1 MSAPLDPS
9 AFKETLIV
17 LGGAG
22 IVIPVFYKLKISPVL
37 GFILIGMVVGPFGL
51 GALAH
56 SIPWLAAVTITDRSE
71 IEAVAELGVVLL
83 LFMIGLELSFD
94 RLMAMRRLVF
104 GMGLSQVLLSAAIIA
119 GITVLFGQAFR
130 TAVVIGLALAV
141 SSTAIIVQVLSEEKA
156 LTSAVGRSSFAVL
169 LFQDVAVV
177 PILFA
182 VSVLAK
188 GNSGSAMGELGVALA
203 QAAIAVA
210 VLVLIGRRLLRPLY
224 RMVAATRS
232 EDLFMAA
239 CLLVVLAASLTTA
252 LAGLS
257 MAMGALIAGLML
269 AETEYRRQVEVTIEP
284 FKGLMLGVFLISIG
298 MSIDL
303 GRVVAQPLAVGG
315 AVLGLLV
322 VKGGVVFGLGR
333 LFRLGRLTSLRAGL
347 LLAPGGEFTVVIIGL
362 ATTLGLISRK
372 VSDFVLIIAVLTMT
386 LIPLLFRAG
395 RRLEKRAAPAV
406 GASDETQLPE
416 PAADAARVI
425 LAGFGRVGRVVA
437 TMLDAHDIPYIAI
450 DADADA
456 ELVARQRRAGR
467 HVYYGDITRPDFL
480 RRADLAHTPALV
492 VTMDDSAAAD
502 RMVAMARAERPDLL
516 IVARARNA
524 DHAAHLYR
532 LGVTEAVPETVESS
546 LQLSETLLVELGVPM
561 GPVIASIHERRAQFR
576 ADIQASAPDAVVRL
590 RSRSRLRDY
599 QAMAA
604 GEE

>member
-56 SIPWLAAVTITDRSE
+56 KIPWLAAVTITDRSE
-71 IEAVAELGVVLL
+71 IEAVAEMGVVLL

-104 GMGLSQVLLSAAIIA
+104 GMGLSQVLISAAIIA
-119 GITVLFGQAFR
+119 GIAVLFGQAFR

-182 VSVLAK
+182 VSVLAR
-188 GNSGSAMGELGVALA
+188 GSSGSAMGELGVALA

-322 VKGGVVFGLGR
+322 VKGGVVVGLGR

-362 ATTLGLISRK
+362 ATTLGLISHK

-395 RRLEKRAAPAV
+395 RRLEKRSAPAV

-450 DADADA
+450 DADA

>member
-450 DADADA
+450 DADA

>member
-71 IEAVAELGVVLL
+71 IEAVAEMGVVLL

-104 GMGLSQVLLSAAIIA
+104 GMGLSQVLISAAIIA
-119 GITVLFGQAFR
+119 GIAVLFGQAFR

-182 VSVLAK
+182 VSVLAR
-188 GNSGSAMGELGVALA
+188 GSSGSAMGELGVALA

-322 VKGGVVFGLGR
+322 VKGGVVVGLGR

-362 ATTLGLISRK
+362 ATTLGLISHK

-395 RRLEKRAAPAV
+395 RRLEKRSAPAV

-450 DADADA
+450 DADA